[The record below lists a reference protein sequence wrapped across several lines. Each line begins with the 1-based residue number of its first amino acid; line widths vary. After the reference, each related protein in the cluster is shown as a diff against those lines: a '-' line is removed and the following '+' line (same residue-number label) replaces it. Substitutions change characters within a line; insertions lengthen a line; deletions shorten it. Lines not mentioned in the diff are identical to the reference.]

1 MSTPSTT
8 SPSRRLRAPDALRRG
23 PSVASAGP
31 PRPRPRGAWARRAP
45 LLPALVFMIVVTQ
58 LPFVGTLVISFMR
71 WNALDPGNK
80 GFAGLSNYKTE
91 FTDPQLRASLT
102 TTVVLTASVVLVS
115 LALGLGLA
123 LLLDRRFRGRGLVRT
138 LLITPFLVVPVASAL
153 LWKHALYNAEYGLLN
168 GSLSWVWS
176 LFGSH
181 NPPQPDWL
189 SQSPKLAVEASLI
202 WQWTPF
208 MMLILLAGLQSRPT
222 DVVEAARVDGATT
235 WQVFRYLTFPHLRRY
250 LELAALLGT
259 VYVVQNFDAVF
270 TLTSGGLGTANLPYA
285 VYSTFYQAHDYGQA
299 SAEGVIVVVLSIIVA
314 TFALRT
320 VSSLFREETR

>member
-1 MSTPSTT
+1 MSTPSIT
-8 SPSRRLRAPDALRRG
+8 SRGSTRRTAERAP
-23 PSVASAGP
+23 VAAA
-31 PRPRPRGAWARRAP
+31 PRNRGAWARRAP

-71 WNALDPGNK
+71 WNALDPSDK
-80 GFAGLSNYKTE
+80 GFGGLSNYTNAI
-91 FTDPQLRASLT
+91 TDSSLRQAIV
-102 TTVVLTASVVLVS
+102 TTVVLTAAVVLVS
-115 LALGLGLA
+115 LLLGLGLA

-138 LLITPFLVVPVASAL
+138 MLITPFLVVPVASAL
-153 LWKHALYNAEYGLLN
+153 LWKHAIYNTTYGLLN
-168 GSLSWVWS
+168 GTLSWVWS

-189 SQSPKLAVEASLI
+189 SSIPLISVEASLV

-222 DVVEAARVDGATT
+222 DVVEAARVDGAST

-250 LELAALLGT
+250 LELAALLGSI
-259 VYVVQNFDAVF
+259 YVVQNFDAVF

-285 VYSTFYQAHDYGQA
+285 VYQTFYEGHDYGQA
-299 SAEGVIVVVLSIIVA
+299 SAEGVIVVICSLAIASL
-314 TFALRT
+314 ALRT
-320 VSSLFREETR
+320 VSSLFREEAL